1 MRTRIAA
8 LLLAPAFLLI
18 AACSDLPM
26 EGDQSGPH
34 LDAAETEAVN
44 AVLPE
49 PVEVGT
55 GSTICQALE
64 GHHQRT
70 LLEAAAAADPVL
82 DERAVEMEALI
93 TNLCR

>member
-1 MRTRIAA
+1 MCKWLWT
-8 LLLAPAFLLI
+8 LVLPVFLLV

-26 EGDQSGPH
+26 EGDPSGPN
-34 LDAAETEAVN
+34 LDAAEADAVN

-49 PVEVGT
+49 PVAGVS
-55 GSTICQALE
+55 GSTICRALE
-64 GHHQRT
+64 EHHQRT
-70 LLEAAAAADPVL
+70 LMEAAAGADPAL

>member
-1 MRTRIAA
+1 MCKWLWT
-8 LLLAPAFLLI
+8 LVPPMFLLV

-26 EGDQSGPH
+26 EGHRSGPD
-34 LDAAETEAVN
+34 LDAADTEAVN

-55 GSTICQALE
+55 VSTICQALE

-70 LLEAAAAADPVL
+70 LMEAAAGADPAL
-82 DERAVEMEALI
+82 DERAVKMEALI